1 MNTAATSS
9 GFENMASDDLDGPE
23 YDAANVKQAT
33 VQPGNLVFKEPC
45 RKCNGTGSYGRFT
58 SLGHSQC
65 TQCKG
70 RGFQEY
76 RTSPEHRAAQREKD
90 AEAKVRR
97 MERDRLN
104 AIEAAGV
111 WLKERPAVRDW
122 LKAHSARGNAFAQ
135 SLSDS
140 VLKWGHLTEGQ
151 ERAVLK
157 ALAEEAQKAEQ
168 AEAAKRL
175 DVAADAGAHA
185 TPAID
190 VDRVREAFAH
200 AMSTGLQRPRLMLD
214 EFTFKPAAATGKNPG
229 AIYVTKEGVYL
240 GKVLGGAFQPVRA
253 CDDLTA
259 LAVVKAAA
267 DPAGAAVRYGRLF
280 GKCSV
285 CNRDLVDPVSVE
297 RGIGPIC
304 AERYGF

>member
-9 GFENMASDDLDGPE
+9 GFDDMASDSLDGPE
-23 YDAANVKQAT
+23 YDAANVRQAR

-76 RTSPEHRAAQREKD
+76 RTSPEHRAKQREKD
-90 AEAKVRR
+90 AEAKARR
-97 MERDRLN
+97 MERDRLA
-104 AIEAAGV
+104 AIEAAGA

-122 LKAHSARGNAFAQ
+122 LNEKSAAGNAFAQ

-140 VLKWGHLTEGQ
+140 VLKWGRLTEGQ
-151 ERAVLK
+151 ERAVLRS
-157 ALAEEAQKAEQ
+157 LAEEAQKAEQ
-168 AEAAKRL
+168 AERAKAL
-175 DVAADAGAHA
+175 DAAADAHVA
-185 TPAID
+185 PVIN
-190 VDRVREAFAH
+190 VDRVREAFAK

-214 EFTFKPAAATGKNPG
+214 EFVFKPAASTGRNPG
-229 AIYVTKEGVYL
+229 AIYVTKQGEYL
-240 GKVLGGAFQPVRA
+240 GKVLGGAFHRVRA
-253 CDDLTA
+253 CDDLTE
-259 LAVVKAAA
+259 LAVVHAAA